1 MDHLLTL
8 ADLSSADVLRLLVSA
23 RELRAEW
30 RAGGNRPLLAGKSL
44 AMIFQ
49 KPSLRTRVSFE
60 RAMQQLGGSA
70 MYLSPQEI
78 RLGERE
84 SVADVARVLSRYVDG
99 IMARVFAHSD
109 IAELAAYSGVPVING
124 LSDMYHPCQALADYL
139 TIWDRFGTFKG
150 VRLAYIGDGNNVAH
164 SLLVGGAK
172 LGVHV
177 AVATPVGYEPD
188 PGVVRVAQE
197 AARQTG
203 STISLYHDPAEAAN
217 GADALY
223 TDVWTSM
230 GQEAETK
237 ERLARFAGYQISA
250 ALLAHAAPHAIV
262 LHCLPAHR
270 GEEIAAEVIDGPQS
284 AVFDQAEN
292 RMHAQK
298 AVLASLLASP
308 DA

>member
-8 ADLSSADVLRLLVSA
+8 ADLSSAEVLHLLESA
-23 RELRAEW
+23 RELRAQW
-30 RAGGNRPLLAGKSL
+30 RAGGNRPILAGKSL
-44 AMIFQ
+44 AMVFQ

-99 IMARVFAHSD
+99 IMARVFAHAD
-109 IAELAAYSGVPVING
+109 IAELAAYSSVPIING
-124 LSDMYHPCQALADYL
+124 LSDLYHPCQALADYL
-139 TIWDRFGTFKG
+139 TIWDRFGALKG
-150 VRLAYIGDGNNVAH
+150 IRLAYIGDGNNVAH
-164 SLLVGGAK
+164 SLLLGGAK

-177 AVATPVGYEPD
+177 AVATPSGYEPN
-188 PGVVRVAQE
+188 PEVVG
-197 AARQTG
+197 AARAAAGQTG
-203 STISLYHDPAEAAN
+203 ASISLHHDPAEAAR

-237 ERLARFAGYQISA
+237 ERLARFAGYQIDA
-250 ALLAHAAPHAIV
+250 DLLAQAAPRAIV

-270 GEEIAAEVIDGPQS
+270 GEEIAADVIDGRQS

-298 AVLASLLASP
+298 AVLASLLRSP